1 MAADQHR
8 LRVMVVED
16 HAFVRAAICHAIA
29 GPDIEIVAE
38 VATAA
43 VALEE
48 AVAVRPDLLLL
59 DLSLPDRNG
68 LQVLRELRERLP
80 NTEIVVLTVSDTPH
94 DIHEAV
100 RSGASGYLTK
110 DLDSA
115 ALRRAIDGIRFGE
128 LAMPRKIAAEA
139 MKELREDWA
148 RARDGSGDQLT
159 YREEEV
165 LRLIADGLTDRQI
178 AECIGVSR
186 RTAEAHVASIL
197 HKLGVRNRAQAA
209 RRYAEA
215 ENGSA

>member
-1 MAADQHR
+1 
-8 LRVMVVED
+8 MVVED
-16 HAFVRAAICHAIA
+16 HAFVRTAICHTIA
-29 GPDIEIVAE
+29 GPGIDIVAE
-38 VATAA
+38 AATAA
-43 VALEE
+43 LALDQ
-48 AVAVRPDLLLL
+48 AVAIRPDILLL

-80 NTEIVVLTVSDTPH
+80 HTEIIVLTVSDSPR

-110 DLDSA
+110 DLGSA
-115 ALRRAIDGIRFGE
+115 ALRRAIDGIRYGE
-128 LAMPRKIAAEA
+128 LAMPRRIAAEA
-139 MKELREDWA
+139 MRELREDWA
-148 RARDGSGDQLT
+148 RARDGSGEQLT

-186 RTAEAHVASIL
+186 RTAEAHVGSIL
-197 HKLGVRNRAQAA
+197 HKLRVRNRAQAA
-209 RRYAEA
+209 RRFAEA